1 MTMKLPA
8 SVSEADFIAAT
19 EKVINILA
27 SSFTFGYFTVEDIK
41 QQARLFAIQA
51 MDRYDPT
58 RPLDNFLYSHIKNR
72 LINFRR
78 DNYRRND
85 PPCLQC
91 HNSIDGET
99 RHVDK
104 RYCERYCQWLGRNTR
119 KQNVMSPLDISNI
132 SDENEPTTR
141 SESTV
146 LEELEKKE
154 LLALIDSKLPVELRA
169 VYLQMQSGESVSK
182 LKRQQIERAVI
193 EIIQDSIECLE
204 PNR

>member
-1 MTMKLPA
+1 MKLP
-8 SVSEADFIAAT
+8 SNLTEADFLSAT

-27 SSFTFGYFTVEDIK
+27 NSFAFGYFTVEDIK

-85 PPCLQC
+85 PPCLPC

-99 RHVDK
+99 DHENK
-104 RYCERYCQWLGRNTR
+104 RYCERYRQWLGRNMR
-119 KQNVMSPLDISNI
+119 KQNVITPLDISNI
-132 SDENEPTTR
+132 SDEHEPTTR
-141 SESTV
+141 NESTV
-146 LEELEKKE
+146 LEDLEQKE
-154 LLALIDSKLPVELRA
+154 LLALIDSKLPVELRQ
-169 VYLQMQSGESVSK
+169 VYLQMQSGEPVSK
-182 LKRQQIERAVI
+182 LKRQQIERMII
-193 EIIQDSIECLE
+193 EIVRDNIECLE
-204 PNR
+204 PSQ